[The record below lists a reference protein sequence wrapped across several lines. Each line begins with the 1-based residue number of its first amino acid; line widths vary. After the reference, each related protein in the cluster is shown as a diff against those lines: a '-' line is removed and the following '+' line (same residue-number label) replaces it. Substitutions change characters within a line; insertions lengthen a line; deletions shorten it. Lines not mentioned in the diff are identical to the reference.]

1 MKWWLQ
7 DNDVEMYSA
16 YNKGISAVAE
26 RFIQI
31 LKNKIYMINEYMTLI
46 SKKVYITKEL
56 MQLMN
61 IMIRIIGK
69 SKWNLLMWSKGHIL
83 TLL

>member
-1 MKWWLQ
+1 
-7 DNDVEMYSA
+7 MYSA

-26 RFIQI
+26 RFIQT

-69 SKWNLLMWSKGHIL
+69 SK
-83 TLL
+83 

>member
-1 MKWWLQ
+1 
-7 DNDVEMYSA
+7 MYSA

-26 RFIQI
+26 RFIQT

-46 SKKVYITKEL
+46 SKKVYITKKL

-69 SKWNLLMWSKGHIL
+69 S
-83 TLL
+83 T

>member
-1 MKWWLQ
+1 
-7 DNDVEMYSA
+7 MYSA

-26 RFIQI
+26 RFIQT

-69 SKWNLLMWSKGHIL
+69 S
-83 TLL
+83 T